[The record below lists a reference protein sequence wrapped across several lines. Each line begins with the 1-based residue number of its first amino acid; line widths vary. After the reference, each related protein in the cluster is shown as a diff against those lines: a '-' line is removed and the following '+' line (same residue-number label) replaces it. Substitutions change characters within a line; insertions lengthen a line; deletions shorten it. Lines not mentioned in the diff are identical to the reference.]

1 MQEILKYLL
10 KITGAVLLLVGLVA
24 AYYGPLEI
32 HVFYFFSEGGRF
44 HYEGFGMGSFWFGAL
59 VGQNIGYYLIAA
71 LLIPAGIG
79 HLRLRR
85 WALTI
90 TQLYLWFW
98 LGAGIVLIINM
109 LLLLPVAFSLDL
121 PGELLSQ
128 RLLIIGLFSIIT
140 LVLVPVAALWF
151 YRSEKVKAVFE
162 EHDPKRYWTERYPFP
177 LLALLLL
184 YLIMIIVMHMAL
196 FFQSIFPMFGRIML
210 GRPPVYIISLCILIL
225 GILIYGTVQLK
236 TWAWW
241 ASLVYLSLLTISS
254 IMTFTQ
260 VGFYDIMLLMKLPAF
275 EMDFL
280 DALTLLHDY
289 YLVGLIA
296 IPLLIALGL
305 LTYSKRYFGT
315 SSHGE

>member
-10 KITGAVLLLVGLVA
+10 KITGAGLLLVGLVA

-275 EMDFL
+275 EMYFL